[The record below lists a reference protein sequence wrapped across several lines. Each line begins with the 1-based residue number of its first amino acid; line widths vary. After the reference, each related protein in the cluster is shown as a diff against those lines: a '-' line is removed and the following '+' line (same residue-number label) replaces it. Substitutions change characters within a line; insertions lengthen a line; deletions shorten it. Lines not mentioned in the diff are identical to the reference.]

1 MNSLIQ
7 LSRALN
13 EARAEKEAAVAQAIA
28 QTKADRMEAA
38 ADAKEEQLIKV
49 SMYLTLASQRTQN
62 CRMQLKIKNLRTYYQ
77 SFLLQ
82 ICLILCFQVFSNF
95 LFSAK

>member
-13 EARAEKEAAVAQAIA
+13 EARAEREAAVAHAIA

-49 SMYLTLASQRTQN
+49 SFNSDKLQIRLSFVN
-62 CRMQLKIKNLRTYYQ
+62 LQLITGCARHL
-77 SFLLQ
+77 FLL
-82 ICLILCFQVFSNF
+82 IKRTLR
-95 LFSAK
+95 